1 MTGLMRMVGGAQ
13 RTRARRVRTL
23 AGALALTLSAAAG
36 QARAQDAR
44 LTNADVRTVAASGS
58 LASQMRTLVSQQA
71 EPGWIGYLEPVVD
84 SKMNACCYN
93 GYNDGN
99 FGSGCCHLE
108 KESGVSSS
116 RRDAGSAAPAST
128 APGATAARPA
138 GPIHLEGATQ
148 FLVLVRVE
156 AQQIERVRLFSADC
170 ELDAGG
176 RRVTLLTG
184 VTPAA
189 SIAWLESLI
198 AEEATAGTVA
208 DRGADRGKNKRR
220 DPVSNGAVSAIAWHR
235 DPSAD
240 AALDRLVA
248 PSRPAEIRRKAAFWL
263 ANSRGKHGFD
273 VVNRLVREDQD
284 PGVRKHAV
292 FALTVTKEP
301 GATPALLDLARH
313 SAFTEVRSEA
323 IFWVAQVAGRQA
335 ADTITEAIERDPETE
350 VKKKAVFALSQLPK
364 DDGVPLLIKVARTNQ
379 NPAVR
384 KQAMFWLGQS
394 KDPRAL
400 DFFESVLK

>member
-1 MTGLMRMVGGAQ
+1 MADGAAG
-13 RTRARRVRTL
+13 TRARRVLTL
-23 AGALALTLSAAAG
+23 AGALALAWSAAAG

-58 LASQMRTLVSQQA
+58 LASQVQTLVSQQA
-71 EPGWIGYLEPVVD
+71 EPGWIGYLQPVVD

-99 FGSGCCHLE
+99 FGGGGCCHLE
-108 KESGVSSS
+108 KESGVSTS
-116 RRDAGSAAPAST
+116 RGDTGGAANAATP
-128 APGATAARPA
+128 ATAARAA

-148 FLVLVRVE
+148 FLILLRVE
-156 AQQIERVRLFSADC
+156 AQQIERVRLFSTDC

-176 RRVTLLTG
+176 RRVTMITG
-184 VTPAA
+184 ITPAA
-189 SIAWLESLI
+189 SIAWLETLI
-198 AEEATAGTVA
+198 ADEPPAGSVT
-208 DRGADRGKNKRR
+208 DRGTDRGKGKRR
-220 DPVSNGAVSAIAWHR
+220 DPVADGAISAIAWHR
-235 DPSAD
+235 DPAAD

-248 PSRPAEIRRKAAFWL
+248 PSRPTEIRRKATFWL

-273 VVNRLVREDQD
+273 VVNRLVREDPD
-284 PGVRKHAV
+284 ANVRKHAV
-292 FALTVTKEP
+292 FALTVTKQP

-313 SAFTEVRSEA
+313 SPFTEVRSEA

-335 ADTITEAIERDPETE
+335 ADTITEAIDRDPETE

>member
-1 MTGLMRMVGGAQ
+1 MRARARA
-13 RTRARRVRTL
+13 RTRRVPAL
-23 AGALALTLSAAAG
+23 AVTGALALALGAAAG
-36 QARAQDAR
+36 EARAQDAR
-44 LTNADVRTVAASGS
+44 LTNADIRTVAASGS
-58 LASQMRTLVSQQA
+58 LASQVRTLASQQS
-71 EPGWIGYLEPVVD
+71 EPGWIGYLQPVID
-84 SKMNACCYN
+84 SRMNACCYN
-93 GYNDGN
+93 GYNDGSATGN
-99 FGSGCCHLE
+99 GCCRLE
-108 KESGVSSS
+108 NESGVSST
-116 RRDAGSAAPAST
+116 RRDAGGT
-128 APGATAARPA
+128 AGATASRAAA
-138 GPIHLEGATQ
+138 GPIHLEGASQ
-148 FLVLVRVE
+148 FLILLRVE
-156 AQQIERVRLFSADC
+156 QQQIERVRLFSADC

-189 SIAWLESLI
+189 SIAWLETLI
-198 AEEATAGTVA
+198 AA
-208 DRGADRGKNKRR
+208 DPPAADTGRNGKRR
-220 DPVSNGAVSAIAWHR
+220 DPVADGAIAAIAWHR
-235 DPSAD
+235 DPAAD

-248 PSRPAEIRRKAAFWL
+248 PSRPVEVRRKATFWI

-273 VVNRLVREDQD
+273 VVSRLVREDQD

-292 FALTVTKEP
+292 FALTVTKDP
-301 GATPALLDLARH
+301 RATPTLLDLARH

-335 ADTITEAIERDPETE
+335 AETITEAIDRDPETE